1 MRPFWILVCVFGMAL
16 FVATRCATAEDQGT
30 KSLVRQQSATIES
43 LKNEIVRL
51 NQELDGTVG
60 NREAFRSKVPVLES
74 RLSSQITR
82 GDVSVSLDP
91 RGLVVRVLDHALFD
105 PDESQ
110 FTAAG
115 EVILKEI
122 AGFLSE
128 DLLLN
133 RVSLEGHTDNQ
144 PIEGADGITNWE
156 YSIGRASAVLHYF
169 VEAQGLDPQRFGVVG
184 YSEYHP
190 VAANTTEEGRDKNRR
205 VEIVVLPQ
213 KISAGSKNVQR
224 GL

>member
-1 MRPFWILVCVFGMAL
+1 MAFRNFLCLLGLTL
-16 FVATRCATAEDQGT
+16 FSMLGFAIANDPTAQ
-30 KSLVRQQSATIES
+30 SLTRQQSATIES
-43 LKNEIVRL
+43 LKSEIVRL

-60 NREAFRSKVPVLES
+60 SREELRTEVPILEKK
-74 RLSSQITR
+74 LAGQIAR
-82 GDVSVSLDP
+82 GDVQVFLDA

-110 FTAAG
+110 FTSAG

-122 AGFLSE
+122 SGVLSQ
-128 DLLLN
+128 DLPLN

-144 PIEGADGITNWE
+144 PIEGGDGITNWE

-169 VEAQGLDPQRFGVVG
+169 VDGQNLAPQRFGVVG
-184 YSEYHP
+184 FSEYRP
-190 VAANTTEEGRDKNRR
+190 VVANTTEEGRDRNRR

-213 KISAGSKNVQR
+213 KIPGSPDEGR
-224 GL
+224 GAA